1 MLARIW
7 GQIVDLRADIRMLVR
22 LVEVLLDRITETDAL
37 STQEAC
43 RYAQCSDWLLRAWRK
58 EGLLRGENGRWNRRD
73 LQMIR
78 RAQVLKDVGMPRA
91 ERRAKDNGV

>member
-1 MLARIW
+1 MLGRIW
-7 GQIVDLRADIRMLVR
+7 GQIVDLRADTRMLSK
-22 LVEVLLDRITETDAL
+22 LVEVLLDRITETEAL
-37 STQEAC
+37 KTREAC
-43 RYAQCSDWLLRAWRK
+43 CYAQCSTTQLENFRK
-58 EGLLRGENGRWNRRD
+58 RGLLRGENGRWNRRD